1 MEADSRW
8 KRRQWER
15 RGFFI
20 NRLHRL
26 RDKDLQE
33 QQQEERSVLAPQ
45 KPRTAAAP
53 RLPCANLDWWPKWHC
68 CAAPKAHT
76 GCSGCTRSEPAGCPW
91 GQVSGT
97 AACMERQCL
106 SSLPVLWDPLCS
118 LGPLNPLQEGSISH
132 LYPHIQACW
141 SPVLALELT
150 ALCPHRAVQPLLP
163 SAALS
168 FALGACNANH
178 GHKSTPRLCSGTRP
192 EENLQLHPLEGAVP
206 AVRAPTPPGNGAEII
221 TANEKGESFSS
232 TDR

>member
-26 RDKDLQE
+26 RYKDLQE

-76 GCSGCTRSEPAGCPW
+76 GYSGCTRSEPAGCLW

-118 LGPLNPLQEGSISH
+118 LGPSVLLRTPEPIARGVHLPPASPHPGLLEPRACIGAHSPLSPPCSSALPAQRCSQLCFGSM
-132 LYPHIQACW
+132 QC
-141 SPVLALELT
+141 
-150 ALCPHRAVQPLLP
+150 QP
-163 SAALS
+163 
-168 FALGACNANH
+168 
-178 GHKSTPRLCSGTRP
+178 RP
-192 EENLQLHPLEGAVP
+192 
-206 AVRAPTPPGNGAEII
+206 
-221 TANEKGESFSS
+221 
-232 TDR
+232 